1 LYKLATSEEVAHIH
15 KSLQQTAWNA
25 IVGLSE
31 KIDDNKKDLEFE
43 NLIPELT

>member
-1 LYKLATSEEVAHIH
+1 LYKLATSEEVALYHN
-15 KSLQQTAWNA
+15 SLQNTAWNA

-31 KIDDNKKDLEFE
+31 RIDDNKKDLEFE